1 LEARLPRDGSITRKA
16 IMDAAQGLILETGF
30 SAATVD
36 AVIGRAGITKGA
48 FFYHFKSKAELA
60 LALVKRDADADAAH
74 LQSVLDRA
82 EALSRDPLQQLLI
95 CIGLYEEETAK
106 LTAPY
111 PGCLYASF
119 IYESQLFDD
128 ATMNV
133 VREVFSH
140 WTLRITG
147 KLEAAMRLYPP
158 RLPVDVRT
166 LAEMSLALAEGA
178 FILSKVQRDAGA
190 LAAQWRHYRNYLELL
205 FSPTLPQP
213 SATGPDATGVKR
225 GKLDAA
231 ASAK

>member
-1 LEARLPRDGSITRKA
+1 MPRDGTITRKA
-16 IMDAAQGLILETGF
+16 IMDAAQALILETGY
-30 SAATVD
+30 SAASVD

-60 LALVKRDADADAAH
+60 LALVQRDADADAAH

-95 CIGLYEEETAK
+95 CIGLYEEETAQ

-119 IYESQLFDD
+119 IYEAQLFDD
-128 ATMNV
+128 ATMGV

-140 WTLRITG
+140 WTARISA
-147 KLEAAMRLYPP
+147 KLEAAMAMYPP
-158 RLPVDVRT
+158 RLPVDIRT

-178 FILSKVQRDAGA
+178 FILSKVQRDPAA

-205 FSPTLPQP
+205 LAPQI
-213 SATGPDATGVKR
+213 PDPAGMKR
-225 GKLDAA
+225 DKLDAA
-231 ASAK
+231 LAAK

>member
-1 LEARLPRDGSITRKA
+1 
-16 IMDAAQGLILETGF
+16 MDAAQGLILETGF

-128 ATMNV
+128 ATMTV

-140 WTLRITG
+140 WTQRITL

-158 RLPVDVRT
+158 RLPVDLRT

-190 LAAQWRHYRNYLELL
+190 MAAQWRHYRNYLELL
-205 FSPTLPQP
+205 FSPQLP
-213 SATGPDATGVKR
+213 APDAVKR
-225 GKLDAA
+225 DRLDAA
-231 ASAK
+231 VAAK

>member
-1 LEARLPRDGSITRKA
+1 MARDGTITRKA
-16 IMDAAQGLILETGF
+16 IMDAAQGLILETGY
-30 SAATVD
+30 SAASVD
-36 AVIGRAGITKGA
+36 AVIARAGITKGA
-48 FFYHFKSKAELA
+48 FFYHFRSKAELA
-60 LALVKRDADADAAH
+60 LALVRRDADADAAH
-74 LQSVLDRA
+74 LQGILDRA

-106 LTAPY
+106 LTVPY

-119 IYESQLFDD
+119 IYESQLFDA
-128 ATMNV
+128 ATMQV

-140 WTLRITG
+140 WTQRIG
-147 KLEAAMRLYPP
+147 AKLEAAMRMYPP

-205 FSPTLPQP
+205 FSPQLPQP
-213 SATGPDATGVKR
+213 SATRPDATAVKR
-225 GKLDAA
+225 DKLDV
-231 ASAK
+231 SATAT

>member
-1 LEARLPRDGSITRKA
+1 LEACLPRDGSITRKA

-140 WTLRITG
+140 WTQRITL
-147 KLEAAMRLYPP
+147 KLEAAMHLYPP

-190 LAAQWRHYRNYLELL
+190 MAAQWRHYRNYLELL
-205 FSPTLPQP
+205 FSPQLP
-213 SATGPDATGVKR
+213 APDAVKR
-225 GKLDAA
+225 DRLDAA
-231 ASAK
+231 VAAK

>member
-1 LEARLPRDGSITRKA
+1 
-16 IMDAAQGLILETGF
+16 MDAAQGLILETGF
-30 SAATVD
+30 SAASVD
-36 AVIGRAGITKGA
+36 AVIARAGITKGA

-60 LALVKRDADADAAH
+60 LALVRRDADADAAH
-74 LQSVLDRA
+74 LQGILDRA
-82 EALSRDPLQQLLI
+82 ESLSRDPLQQLLI
-95 CIGLYEEETAK
+95 CIGLYEEETAQ

-128 ATMNV
+128 ATMKV

-140 WTLRITG
+140 WTQRITE
-147 KLEAAMRLYPP
+147 KLEAVLRLYPP
-158 RLPVDVRT
+158 RLPVEVRT

-178 FILSKVQRDAGA
+178 FILSKVQRDPAA

-213 SATGPDATGVKR
+213 DAAGVKR
-225 GKLDAA
+225 GKLDATIA
-231 ASAK
+231 PK

>member
-1 LEARLPRDGSITRKA
+1 MEACLPRDGTITRKA
-16 IMDAAQGLILETGF
+16 IMDAAQALILETGY
-30 SAATVD
+30 SAASVD

-60 LALVKRDADADAAH
+60 LALVQRDADTDAAH

-95 CIGLYEEETAK
+95 CIGLYEEETSQ

-119 IYESQLFDD
+119 IYEAQLFDD
-128 ATMNV
+128 ATMKV

-140 WTLRITG
+140 WTARISA
-147 KLEAAMRLYPP
+147 KLEAAMAMYPP
-158 RLPVDVRT
+158 RLPVDIRT

-178 FILSKVQRDAGA
+178 FILSKVQRDPAA

-205 FSPTLPQP
+205 FSPQI
-213 SATGPDATGVKR
+213 PDPAGVKR
-225 GKLDAA
+225 GKLDATLA
-231 ASAK
+231 AK

>member
-1 LEARLPRDGSITRKA
+1 MPRDGTITRKA
-16 IMDAAQGLILETGF
+16 IMDAAQGLILETGY
-30 SAATVD
+30 SAASVD
-36 AVIGRAGITKGA
+36 AVISRAGVTKGA

-60 LALVKRDADADAAH
+60 LALVRRDADADAAH
-74 LQSVLDRA
+74 LQGVLERA

-95 CIGLYEEETAK
+95 CIGLYEEETAQ

-128 ATMNV
+128 ATMKV
-133 VREVFSH
+133 VREVFGH
-140 WTLRITG
+140 WTQRITE
-147 KLEAAMRLYPP
+147 KLEAAMRMYPP
-158 RLPVDVRT
+158 RLPVDVTT

-178 FILSKVQRDAGA
+178 FILSKVQRDPAA

-205 FSPTLPQP
+205 FSPTLPQS
-213 SATGPDATGVKR
+213 SATGPDATAVKR

-231 ASAK
+231 VPAK

>member
-1 LEARLPRDGSITRKA
+1 
-16 IMDAAQGLILETGF
+16 MDAAQGLILETGY
-30 SAATVD
+30 SAASLD

-133 VREVFSH
+133 VREVFCH
-140 WTLRITG
+140 WTQRITG

-158 RLPVDVRT
+158 RLPVDLRT

-190 LAAQWRHYRNYLELL
+190 MAAQWRHYRNYLELL

-213 SATGPDATGVKR
+213 EKESDSAGVTR
-225 GKLDAA
+225 DKLDAA
-231 ASAK
+231 ASAT

>member
-1 LEARLPRDGSITRKA
+1 MPRDGTITRKA
-16 IMDAAQGLILETGF
+16 IMDAAQGLILETGY
-30 SAATVD
+30 SAASVD
-36 AVIGRAGITKGA
+36 AVIKRAGITKGA

-60 LALVKRDADADAAH
+60 LALVRRDADADAAH
-74 LQSVLDRA
+74 LQGVLNRA
-82 EALSRDPLQQLLI
+82 EGLSRDPLQQLLI
-95 CIGLYEEETAK
+95 CIGLYEEETAQ

-128 ATMNV
+128 ATMKV

-140 WTLRITG
+140 WTQRITE
-147 KLEAAMRLYPP
+147 KLEAVLRLYPP

-178 FILSKVQRDAGA
+178 FILSKVQRDASA

-205 FSPTLPQP
+205 FSPQLPQP
-213 SATGPDATGVKR
+213 STRP
-225 GKLDAA
+225 DAA
-231 ASAK
+231 AVKRDKLDVSAAAT

>member
-1 LEARLPRDGSITRKA
+1 MPRDGTITRNA
-16 IMDAAQGLILETGF
+16 IMDAAQGLILETGY
-30 SAATVD
+30 SAASVD
-36 AVIGRAGITKGA
+36 AVIARAGITKGA

-60 LALVKRDADADAAH
+60 LALVQRDADADAAH
-74 LQSVLDRA
+74 LQGILDRA

-128 ATMNV
+128 ATMRV

-140 WTLRITG
+140 WTQRIG
-147 KLEAAMRLYPP
+147 AKLEAAMRLYPP
-158 RLPVDVRT
+158 RLPVEVKT

-178 FILSKVQRDAGA
+178 FILSKVQRDASA

-205 FSPTLPQP
+205 LSPQLPSP
-213 SATGPDATGVKR
+213 PKTSDATAVKRDKLDVSATAT
-225 GKLDAA
+225 
-231 ASAK
+231 